1 MLLQLLIV
9 DTHLKVKILKRGEH
23 IEIFLGSTYSLSVL
37 HLCYHISPSV
47 SSSVLPMVLMAQD
60 RILEEE
66 LLQLGGSLLMRG

>member
-9 DTHLKVKILKRGEH
+9 GSNLKVKILKGGH
-23 IEIFLGSTYSLSVL
+23 IEIFLGSTDSFSVL

-66 LLQLGGSLLMRG
+66 LL